1 MSNANL
7 QQTDQTGQDQPGTGD
22 TRGNATDQG
31 GSDLLSIVER
41 FRGVR
46 VLVIGDVMLD
56 IYRIGDATRISP
68 EAPVP
73 VLLNPSTE
81 YRLGGAASVAAMCAA
96 LGADVSLVGIVGN
109 DPNGER
115 LVSMLVA
122 VGITWRGITDRMR
135 RTTTKERICAVAS
148 GRHRQQLGRLD
159 TEDTD
164 PLDARVLAQLGGT
177 TTSAMRECPQI
188 VLVSDY
194 AKGVCEKGIAGIP
207 LPWSVETIVDP
218 PRGGDWRKYNGAAC
232 MVPNREE
239 AAGFKT
245 PKHICESFNLD
256 ACVIK
261 QDEDGCILQD
271 DIIPMT
277 RKIPARGRAVHDVTG
292 AGDEFLA
299 VLGLAR
305 AVGASWYKSA
315 TLANTAAGLQV
326 ERHGCDPVT
335 LPDLRQ
341 ALQNPPCK

>member
-7 QQTDQTGQDQPGTGD
+7 QQTDQTGQDQPGAAD
-22 TRGNATDQG
+22 TNGNATDQG

-56 IYRIGDATRISP
+56 IYRVGNATRISP

-96 LGADVSLVGIVGN
+96 LGADVSLVGVVGN

-122 VGITWRGITDRMR
+122 AGITWRGITDRTR
-135 RTTTKERICAVAS
+135 CSTTKERICAIAS

-159 TEDTD
+159 TEDTG
-164 PLDARVLAQLGGT
+164 PLDVRVLAMLDGE
-177 TTSAMRECPQI
+177 TTSAMGGRPDI
-188 VLVSDY
+188 VLISDY
-194 AKGVCEKGIAGIP
+194 AKGVCALEIVANP
-207 LPWSVETIVDP
+207 LSWAVETIVDP
-218 PRGGDWRKYNGAAC
+218 PHAGDWNKYRGAAC

-239 AAGFKT
+239 SQQSPPSLLANKYDL
-245 PKHICESFNLD
+245 E

-261 QDEDGCILQD
+261 LDEEGCRLHDNTTLTTQPILS
-271 DIIPMT
+271 
-277 RKIPARGRAVHDVTG
+277 RARAVHDVTG

-305 AVGASWYKSA
+305 AVGTSWLNAA

-335 LPDLRQ
+335 IEGLKA
-341 ALQNPPCK
+341 ALCNLYT